1 MKKNGRGIKV
11 PNTLPEL
18 KYSCGI
24 KVKCINPA
32 PKEPQTVAERILR
45 LLSAHTYEMFNCG
58 ITYEKDYSFWARAIP
73 DSFLQKYDQLKDKT
87 IEELKGKDISSFR
100 RIKKFLR
107 LASLQKKYDEGILDD
122 EKEYLQYLRF
132 RLRFPLEVL
141 RNAKVSK
148 KEKEEAEE
156 LLKQTDYMISLYQ
169 KDTLTILEKYLI
181 EERNQEIFEKSMLK
195 TSMEIGESLKRIN
208 AYHAAM
214 ERDFYNN
221 KF

>member
-1 MKKNGRGIKV
+1 
-11 PNTLPEL
+11 
-18 KYSCGI
+18 
-24 KVKCINPA
+24 
-32 PKEPQTVAERILR
+32 
-45 LLSAHTYEMFNCG
+45 MFNCG

-107 LASLQKKYDEGILDD
+107 LASLQKKYEEGILDD

>member
-18 KYSCGI
+18 KYSRGI

-107 LASLQKKYDEGILDD
+107 LASLHKKYDEGILDD
-122 EKEYLQYLRF
+122 EKE
-132 RLRFPLEVL
+132 ED
-141 RNAKVSK
+141 
-148 KEKEEAEE
+148 EE